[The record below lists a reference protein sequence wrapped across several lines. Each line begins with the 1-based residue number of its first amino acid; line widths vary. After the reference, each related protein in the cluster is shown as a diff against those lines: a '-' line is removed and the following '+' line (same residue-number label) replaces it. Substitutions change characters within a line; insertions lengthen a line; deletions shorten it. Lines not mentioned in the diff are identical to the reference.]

1 MSTTERTQPGKTDKR
16 RMQVIQQIFHNLSEV
31 VELYPQYSVSQHLSA
46 ILRRKSSDG
55 KEFHFWNNDEL
66 LKKIEQHKEELEGE
80 GIMNESD
87 GE

>member
-1 MSTTERTQPGKTDKR
+1 MSNEKTQPGTQDKR
-16 RMQVIQQIFHNLSEV
+16 RMQVIQQIFYNLTEV

-55 KEFHFWNNDEL
+55 KEFHFWSNDEL

-80 GIMNESD
+80 NIMNDIE
-87 GE
+87 E